1 MKNHL
6 SSESFHWINTT
17 HQIRTPK
24 CNVTL
29 DRSNKDMH
37 CEIEAA
43 AARLSSVDR
52 GPTVT

>member
-1 MKNHL
+1 LDKYNP
-6 SSESFHWINTT
+6 S
-17 HQIRTPK
+17 IRTPK

-43 AARLSSVDR
+43 SARLSSANR
-52 GPTVT
+52 GRTVTYRSYRT